1 MASFIFVNPSS
12 CNDLAQACQTCF
24 RTFGSNTAL
33 RRHIAKYQFREQ
45 RLLARLLEIQAHLPQ
60 KNSLS
65 TAEIVEYRKN
75 DAFQTCQT
83 CFITFDSTDTL
94 RSHVVQYQLEQ
105 QRLVARLSDIQAHT
119 TRKIPRLS
127 SKELASISSVNRVES
142 ISCDDHFD
150 NSEDDVEY
158 GGDCSDADDNADKRE
173 HTRDTN
179 EGNTRSTADET
190 SNICP
195 HVMCVKDFSTRVQLS
210 KHFQSHVQCLQI
222 CIYCRDIHVKI
233 SAACRHDCDDRR
245 EANREARNDPK
256 ETYRTDR
263 CEQLSRE
270 SKRILKR
277 MLLRVSASQ
286 RRKRKLGSAYRDEE
300 SGAPKK
306 LKGHDIGLN
315 SISGIR
321 AGQDTTDSVEAQLFQ
336 SGVPQMDWSGMSTKA
351 SQMLDG
357 YAPIFGDNTIPPV
370 CPDPPQ
376 SNIASTGALFE
387 YAPIFEDSTIP
398 PVYSV
403 TSFANMTAIG
413 ALSEYAPIFE
423 DGTIPPVYSTS
434 LRSTDAFCE
443 YAPIF
448 EDGTI
453 PPLYS
458 SRSHLDTAFS
468 KVPCEDDVARFV

>member
-1 MASFIFVNPSS
+1 
-12 CNDLAQACQTCF
+12 
-24 RTFGSNTAL
+24 
-33 RRHIAKYQFREQ
+33 
-45 RLLARLLEIQAHLPQ
+45 
-60 KNSLS
+60 
-65 TAEIVEYRKN
+65 
-75 DAFQTCQT
+75 
-83 CFITFDSTDTL
+83 
-94 RSHVVQYQLEQ
+94 
-105 QRLVARLSDIQAHT
+105 
-119 TRKIPRLS
+119 
-127 SKELASISSVNRVES
+127 
-142 ISCDDHFD
+142 
-150 NSEDDVEY
+150 
-158 GGDCSDADDNADKRE
+158 
-173 HTRDTN
+173 
-179 EGNTRSTADET
+179 
-190 SNICP
+190 
-195 HVMCVKDFSTRVQLS
+195 
-210 KHFQSHVQCLQI
+210 
-222 CIYCRDIHVKI
+222 
-233 SAACRHDCDDRR
+233 
-245 EANREARNDPK
+245 
-256 ETYRTDR
+256 
-263 CEQLSRE
+263 
-270 SKRILKR
+270 

-468 KVPCEDDVARFV
+468 KVPCEDDVARFVSTVQNLHENPGVSNTTSSDTSTFKFGAGSLPQPDFPFEERHFRSMDYNGFDREIWVASSEGIRAGNWS